1 MIGRNGRDP
10 GSSRC
15 GEPAAPGQRRA
26 SRAAV
31 TDQVL
36 FIQAGGEGVHDELEY
51 LLVESLARQSGV
63 AP

>member
-1 MIGRNGRDP
+1 
-10 GSSRC
+10 
-15 GEPAAPGQRRA
+15 
-26 SRAAV
+26 V

-36 FIQAGGEGVHDELEY
+36 FIQAGGEGVHDELEN